1 MIEAVVM
8 GDLQRYRWGAQKKNI
23 SELVLKDKS
32 TDKRLFLVLTML
44 LNTHLLPFLNMPC
57 SFFQCMYWA
66 LVTSSLNAT
75 SSVVAIVVGILESEA
90 GTRWWEVVWSARMI
104 YSAGH
109 LNTLCPPTHIVSPP
123 ITSFRNSQWN
133 DPHIMHF
140 SSFSTR
146 GADWQAQC
154 SRGSSKWRQW
164 MTNLLSTV
172 GEI

>member
-8 GDLQRYRWGAQKKNI
+8 GDLQRYRWGAQKKKNI

-32 TDKRLFLVLTML
+32 TDKRLFLVSTML

-109 LNTLCPPTHIVSPP
+109 LNTLCPPNPDRLSSHHLIPQLPMEWPP
-123 ITSFRNSQWN
+123 HYALFVILNKGRWLTSAMQSREFEMETVN
-133 DPHIMHF
+133 DEP
-140 SSFSTR
+140 S
-146 GADWQAQC
+146 
-154 SRGSSKWRQW
+154 
-164 MTNLLSTV
+164 
-172 GEI
+172 